1 MMRSKFDE
9 KNQKIEFV
17 RFLHLSDFH
26 FPDVI
31 FEEGMSVD
39 EENGLQSPQI
49 AVLKEVY
56 KIIDK
61 VDFIFISGD
70 LTSNADLEGF
80 QKCISFICD
89 RFSHHNVRIYSVF
102 GNHDLKRGDREKK
115 FDPFLQIIKEYPGIH
130 FSGPEVC
137 KKRKL
142 IKSKSLKIDL
152 DLLITNTCKNSSD
165 NPYIPEK
172 LKLCI
177 MEPISS
183 LYGDEIAEKL
193 WNQIKLKIEESTLI
207 DDFSFDEED
216 YETLKS
222 NLKELGTHI
231 CLSHHNLVSFS
242 GIDELNSFF
251 SDQGKFRD
259 FFVNHEDTVI
269 YLSGHTHTQECTI
282 IENPNDDTN
291 KLICIT
297 SPPFFKIKSSVTN
310 GFNIIDLILR
320 KNNDDSYEPIG
331 CKIQKIDDAVM
342 KGNVADCQKIR
353 FSKNLRNLELTI
365 DEQKVINCLKK
376 LTKKTKG
383 SVRIKK
389 LFESLESSDFSEV
402 QAFDIKYLHEL
413 LMYFWWVG
421 IIDEYSAMTRE
432 NDFEVK
438 LTDYIGVVSCVPM
451 NS

>member
-1 MMRSKFDE
+1 MSSKLDE
-9 KNQKIEFV
+9 NNQKIGFV

-26 FPDVI
+26 FPDVN
-31 FEEGMSVD
+31 FEEGMSID
-39 EENGLQSPQI
+39 EERGLQSPQI
-49 AVLKEVY
+49 AVLREVY
-56 KIIDK
+56 KIIGK

-80 QKCISFICD
+80 DKCISFICD
-89 RFSHHNVRIYSVF
+89 RFSHHDVRIYSVF
-102 GNHDLKRGDREKK
+102 GNHDLKRGGREKK
-115 FDPFLQIIKEYPGIH
+115 FDQFLQIIEGYPSIH
-130 FSGPEVC
+130 FGGPDVC
-137 KKRKL
+137 KQMKL
-142 IKSKSLKIDL
+142 TKSKSLKIDL
-152 DLLITNTCKNSSD
+152 DLLFTNTCKNSSD
-165 NPYIPEK
+165 NPIIPEK

-177 MEPISS
+177 IEPISS
-183 LYGDEIAEKL
+183 MYGDKIGESL
-193 WNQIKLKIEESTLI
+193 WNQIKLKLEESTLI
-207 DDFSFDEED
+207 DDISFKDED
-216 YETLKS
+216 YETLNS
-222 NLKELGTHI
+222 NLKKLGTHI

-242 GIDELNSFF
+242 GVDELNSFF

-331 CKIQKIDDAVM
+331 CKIQKIDDDVM
-342 KGNVADCQKIR
+342 KGNVADCEKIR
-353 FSKNLRNLELTI
+353 FSKNLRNLKLTTN
-365 DEQKVINCLKK
+365 EQKVINCLQK
-376 LTKKTKG
+376 LTKKANG

-389 LFESLESSDFSEV
+389 LLESLESSDFLEV
-402 QAFDIKYLHEL
+402 EGFNIKYLHEL
-413 LMYFWWVG
+413 LIYFWWVG
-421 IIDEYSAMTRE
+421 IIDEYSAMMRE
-432 NDFEVK
+432 NEFEVK

-451 NS
+451 NN